1 MQCTLGF
8 VNPPNDQVPDHPSDV
23 DSAVERLTDGT
34 DGAEPTTAGI
44 LVWAYVAGRQLDAWL
59 ADRTRDEDTDV
70 ARDARRLEDELRALG
85 YIQSVEA
92 PSGARSPSDLLP
104 ESARG
109 HATGE

>member
-44 LVWAYVAGRQLDAWL
+44 LVWAYVAGRQLDA
-59 ADRTRDEDTDV
+59 
-70 ARDARRLEDELRALG
+70 
-85 YIQSVEA
+85 
-92 PSGARSPSDLLP
+92 
-104 ESARG
+104 
-109 HATGE
+109 